1 MSEVLCTF
9 ELSHKCCDNSSSAE
23 KGCLFQKKQIFE
35 TPSLTAEM
43 VTAAGEVEEQTVMV
57 CQLKVIGRPLGSA
70 N

>member
-1 MSEVLCTF
+1 MLCTF
-9 ELSHKCCDNSSSAE
+9 ELSHKCCDNSSSPE
-23 KGCLFQKKQIFE
+23 KGCFVSQKNQIFE

-43 VTAAGEVEEQTVMV
+43 VTAAREVEEQTVMV

>member
-1 MSEVLCTF
+1 MITPVVLKKAVYF
-9 ELSHKCCDNSSSAE
+9 R
-23 KGCLFQKKQIFE
+23 KKQIFE

-43 VTAAGEVEEQTVMV
+43 VTAAGEVVEQTVMV

>member
-1 MSEVLCTF
+1 MITPVVL
-9 ELSHKCCDNSSSAE
+9 KKAV
-23 KGCLFQKKQIFE
+23 LFLRKKQIFE

-43 VTAAGEVEEQTVMV
+43 VTAAGEVVEQTVMV